1 MQLIKNYLYNAFYQ
15 IFVIIVPLVTMPY
28 ISRVLGPTGSGIN
41 SLTNA
46 NTQYFVLLGSIGVSL
61 YGNRQIAYLRDD
73 KDKISQTFW
82 EIFIMRLF
90 TIALALILFYLFV
103 FLTHTYQ
110 LAYLMQS
117 ILIIAAAFDISWF
130 FMGVENFKV
139 TVVRNVVVKLISIVF
154 IFTLVKSKND
164 IILYIFILS
173 MSQLLGN
180 MSLFPYLKTY
190 IVLPKW
196 HQLNIWQH
204 LRPSLTLFIP
214 QIALQ
219 IYLILNKTMLG
230 IMVSVEAAGFYTY
243 SDNIIR
249 MLLAIVTSLSTV
261 MMPRVANVFAHGDLV
276 KVNRYMQLAFDYSS
290 AVSIPMMFGMASISW
305 KFAPLFFGHG
315 YNSVSSLMMIE
326 SLIVLPITW
335 SSITGNQYLLPL
347 GKNRQ
352 YTASVTLGAILSVVF
367 NVPLILLLKTNGAM
381 ISTVLCECA
390 VSLYQLFAIHKS
402 VHLPDLF
409 IGLWKYLLS
418 GLVMF
423 IVVFYLHMTWKFTIL
438 TALIEVIIGI
448 VIYGLGIFIL
458 KPPILQAV
466 KQLLQKPAR

>member
-15 IFVIIVPLVTMPY
+15 IFVIIVPLITMPY

-46 NTQYFVLLGSIGVSL
+46 NTQYFILFGSIGVAL

-73 KDKISQTFW
+73 KDKVSQTFW

-139 TVVRNVVVKLISIVF
+139 TVVRNVVVKLISIIF
-154 IFTLVKSKND
+154 IFTLVKNKND

-190 IVLPKW
+190 IVPPKW

-204 LRPSLTLFIP
+204 LRPSLTLFLP

-219 IYLILNKTMLG
+219 VYLILNKTMLG

-249 MLLAIVTSLSTV
+249 MLLAIVTSLATV
-261 MMPRVANVFAHGDLV
+261 MMPRVANVFAHGDLK
-276 KVNRYMQLAFDYSS
+276 KVNRYTQQAFDYSS
-290 AVSIPMMFGMASISW
+290 AAAIPMMFGIAAVAW

-315 YNSVSSLMMIE
+315 YESISPLIMIE
-326 SLIVLPITW
+326 SLIILPIAW
-335 SSITGNQYLLPL
+335 SSIIGNQYLLPL

-381 ISTVLCECA
+381 ISTVLCEWA
-390 VSLYQLFAIHKS
+390 VTIYQLVAIHKS
-402 VHLPDLF
+402 MQLSDLF

-418 GLVMF
+418 GLIMF

-458 KPPILQAV
+458 KPPILQV
-466 KQLLQKPAR
+466 VRQLLQKPAK

>member
-15 IFVIIVPLVTMPY
+15 IFVIIVPLITMPY

-46 NTQYFVLLGSIGVSL
+46 NTQYFILFGSIGVAL

-73 KDKISQTFW
+73 KDKVSQTFW

-90 TIALALILFYLFV
+90 MIALALILFYLFV

-139 TVVRNVVVKLISIVF
+139 TVVRNVVVRLISIVF

-190 IVLPKW
+190 IVPPKW
-196 HQLNIWQH
+196 RQLNIWQH
-204 LRPSLTLFIP
+204 LRPSLALFIP

-230 IMVSVEAAGFYTY
+230 FMVSVEAAGFYTY
-243 SDNIIR
+243 SDNIIH
-249 MLLAIVTSLSTV
+249 MLLAIVTSLATV
-261 MMPRVANVFAHGDLV
+261 MMPRVANVFAHGDLK
-276 KVNRYMQLAFDYSS
+276 KVNRYTQQTLDYSS
-290 AVSIPMMFGMASISW
+290 AVAIPMMFGIAAIAW

-315 YNSVSSLMMIE
+315 YESISPLMMIE
-326 SLIVLPITW
+326 SLIILPIAW
-335 SSITGNQYLLPL
+335 SSIIGNQYLLPL

-352 YTASVTLGAILSVVF
+352 YTASVTLGAILSVIF

-381 ISTVLCECA
+381 ISTVLCEWA
-390 VSLYQLFAIHKS
+390 VTIYQLVAIHKS
-402 VHLPDLF
+402 MQLSDLF

-418 GLVMF
+418 GLIMF

>member
-15 IFVIIVPLVTMPY
+15 IFVIIVPLITMPY

-46 NTQYFVLLGSIGVSL
+46 NTQYFILFGSIGVAL

-73 KDKISQTFW
+73 KDKVSQTFW

-139 TVVRNVVVKLISIVF
+139 TVVRNVVVRLISIVF

-164 IILYIFILS
+164 IMFYIFILS

-190 IVLPKW
+190 IVPPKW

-204 LRPSLTLFIP
+204 LRPSLALFIP

-230 IMVSVEAAGFYTY
+230 FMVSVEAAGFYTY
-243 SDNIIR
+243 SDNIIH
-249 MLLAIVTSLSTV
+249 MLLAIVTSLATV
-261 MMPRVANVFAHGDLV
+261 MMPRVANVFAHGDLK
-276 KVNRYMQLAFDYSS
+276 KVNRYTQQTLDYSS
-290 AVSIPMMFGMASISW
+290 AVAIPMMFGIAAIAW
-305 KFAPLFFGHG
+305 KFAPLFFGQS
-315 YNSVSSLMMIE
+315 YKAVSPLMMIE
-326 SLIVLPITW
+326 SLIILPIAW
-335 SSITGNQYLLPL
+335 SSIIGNQYLLPL

-352 YTASVTLGAILSVVF
+352 YTASVTLGAILSVIF

-381 ISTVLCECA
+381 ISTVLCEWA
-390 VSLYQLFAIHKS
+390 VTIYQLVAIHKS
-402 VHLPDLF
+402 MQLSDLF

-418 GLVMF
+418 GLIMF

-458 KPPILQAV
+458 KPPILQV
-466 KQLLQKPAR
+466 VRQLLQKPDK